1 MSIDQARLMRLLQNE
16 ADMGFKRRVRFLFE
30 ALDIQP
36 IDRVLDAGC
45 GRGFFMKYVTE
56 LTPCKLTGVDLDF
69 EHLEIALK
77 ENRSRGGSVA
87 RSYIDPLPF
96 ADATFDKIIFSEV
109 MEHLPDDWGGLNEI
123 KRVLKP
129 GGLVYLTVPN
139 HNYPFWWDPIN
150 KTLESLF
157 RTHIQNGTFA
167 GIWANH
173 ERLYYPDQVKALVTR
188 AGFEIRGFYPILHF
202 CFPFAHNLVYGLGKP
217 LFERGMLPENMRAAA
232 DRFGGEQAPSSGL
245 NPVRLGLNVFNWIDS
260 FNDNLPENTSFMIN
274 ALLLRK
280 PVSATPSA

>member
-1 MSIDQARLMRLLQNE
+1 MSVDQARLMRLLQNE
-16 ADMGFKRRVRFLFE
+16 ADMGFKRRVRYLFR

-36 IDRVLDAGC
+36 TDAVLDAGC

-56 LTPCKLTGVDLDF
+56 LAPCKLFGVDLDF
-69 EHLEIALK
+69 EHLEIALDQ
-77 ENRSRGGSVA
+77 NRARGASVA

-96 ADATFDKIIFSEV
+96 PNNAFDKVIFSEV
-109 MEHLPDDWGGLNEI
+109 LEHLPDDWGGLQEI

-129 GGLVYLTVPN
+129 GGMVYLTVPN

-150 KTLESLF
+150 KTLEAVF
-157 RTHIQNGTFA
+157 KTHIQHGTFA

-173 ERLYYPDQVKALVTR
+173 ERLYYPDEIKSLVSR
-188 AGFEIRGFYPILHF
+188 AGFEIHGFYPILHY

-217 LFERGMLPENMRAAA
+217 LFEKGMLPANMRAAA
-232 DRFGGEQAPSSGL
+232 DRFGGETAPPNAL
-245 NPVRLGLNVFNWIDS
+245 NPVRVGLNLFNWIDH
-260 FNDNLPENTSFMIN
+260 FNEDLPENNSFMIN

-280 PVSATPSA
+280 PN

>member
-1 MSIDQARLMRLLQNE
+1 MSVDQARLARLTQNE
-16 ADMGFKRRVRFLFE
+16 ADMAFKRRVRLMFQS
-30 ALDIQP
+30 LDIQST
-36 IDRVLDAGC
+36 DRVLDAGC

-56 LTPCKLTGVDLDF
+56 LAPCKLTGVDLDV
-69 EHLEIALK
+69 EHLEIALAQ
-77 ENRSRGGSVA
+77 NRSRGASVS

-109 MEHLPDDWGGLNEI
+109 LEHLPDDWGGLQEL

-129 GGLVYLTVPN
+129 NGLLFLTVPN

-150 KTLESLF
+150 KTLEGVF
-157 RTHIQNGTFA
+157 HTHIQNGTFA

-173 ERLYYPDQVKALVTR
+173 ERLYYPDEIKALVTR
-188 AGFEIRGFYPILHF
+188 AGFEIRAFYPILHY

-217 LFERGMLPENMRAAA
+217 LFEKGMLPANMRAAA
-232 DRFGGEQAPSSGL
+232 DRFGGEQTQASAL
-245 NPVRLGLNVFNWIDS
+245 NPVRIGLGIFNWIDS
-260 FNDNLPENTSFMIN
+260 FNENLDEKNSFMIN

-280 PVSATPSA
+280 PGD